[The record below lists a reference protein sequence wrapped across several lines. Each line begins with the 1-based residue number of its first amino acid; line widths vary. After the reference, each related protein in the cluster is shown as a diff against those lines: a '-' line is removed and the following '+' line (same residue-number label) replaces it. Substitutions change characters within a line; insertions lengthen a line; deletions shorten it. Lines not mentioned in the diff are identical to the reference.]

1 MANGRNSRK
10 RKSSTTKEKPG
21 LVASSKSC
29 KSCVTWD
36 YTPTLT
42 PNLSRNNAALFLRV
56 LRYFYFWRTIMSF
69 IQKVKRTAHQVVFS
83 ASIGLCSFAANA
95 SSTGLPWES
104 PLERIVDS
112 ITGPVA
118 FGASAL
124 GIVAGSVGLIFGGEL
139 DGFIRTIMMIG
150 LVVAVIVG
158 AINLLTMLF
167 GVSGALVM

>member
-1 MANGRNSRK
+1 M
-10 RKSSTTKEKPG
+10 
-21 LVASSKSC
+21 
-29 KSCVTWD
+29 
-36 YTPTLT
+36 
-42 PNLSRNNAALFLRV
+42 
-56 LRYFYFWRTIMSF
+56 
-69 IQKVKRTAHQVVFS
+69 VFS

-118 FGASAL
+118 FSASAL
-124 GIVAGSVGLIFGGEL
+124 GIVAGSVGLIFGGEM

>member
-1 MANGRNSRK
+1 
-10 RKSSTTKEKPG
+10 
-21 LVASSKSC
+21 
-29 KSCVTWD
+29 
-36 YTPTLT
+36 
-42 PNLSRNNAALFLRV
+42 
-56 LRYFYFWRTIMSF
+56 MSL
-69 IQKVKRTAHQVVFS
+69 IQKLKRSGKRLVLG
-83 ASIGLCSFAANA
+83 ASVGLYSFAANA

-124 GIVAGSVGLIFGGEL
+124 GIVAGCAGLLFGGEM

-150 LVVAVIVG
+150 LVVAVLVG
-158 AINLLTMLF
+158 AINLITMLF